1 MSQCCG
7 EGKGGNGG
15 EREER
20 RGWWGKEGKRR
31 GALGKR
37 GWLWGSGRLSLRQ
50 PVAVP
55 RSIGHT
61 ALAGAVSD
69 WVSPSSRA
77 QTRPRPCLTRISAS
91 RPLWLA
97 AAATAQAGLAAVWWG
112 RRVDGLGSAR
122 GRVTADRRGGGG
134 GPAQVAQRVRV
145 AASCARVRLPLR
157 TYRPAFQP
165 LSSQRLPLAP
175 PALIQPDGPKLQ
187 PLRRNAR

>member
-1 MSQCCG
+1 MLRRG
-7 EGKGGNGG
+7 EGREWWRRERGEEGMVGEGGQAAGG
-15 EREER
+15 AWEER
-20 RGWWGKEGKRR
+20 MAMGV
-31 GALGKR
+31 
-37 GWLWGSGRLSLRQ
+37 GSSE

-77 QTRPRPCLTRISAS
+77 QTRSRPCLTRISAS
-91 RPLWLA
+91 WPLWLA
-97 AAATAQAGLAAVWWG
+97 AAAPAQVGLAAVWWG
-112 RRVDGLGSAR
+112 RRVDGTGSAR

-175 PALIQPDGPKLQ
+175 PALIQPDGPKPQ